1 MLSKLS
7 SFISNDNNGQRITTL
22 HPQKSC
28 HMLSKLSSLLSYDNS
43 RQQITTFHPQKSGHM
58 LSKLSS
64 FISYDNS
71 RQQIT
76 TCYPQK
82 SCHMLFKLSS
92 YIYKSTTPKTTS
104 PKRQKTSLK
113 TFIERIFKK
122 KHTLI
127 WCVQKKA

>member
-1 MLSKLS
+1 
-7 SFISNDNNGQRITTL
+7 
-22 HPQKSC
+22 
-28 HMLSKLSSLLSYDNS
+28 MLSKLSSLLSYDNS

-64 FISYDNS
+64 LLSYDNS
-71 RQQIT
+71 RQRITTFHPPKSCLMLSKFSSFFSYNNNRQQIT
-76 TCYPQK
+76 TFHPPK

-92 YIYKSTTPKTTS
+92 FIYKSTTPKTTS

-113 TFIERIFKK
+113 TFIERRIKK

>member
-1 MLSKLS
+1 
-7 SFISNDNNGQRITTL
+7 
-22 HPQKSC
+22 
-28 HMLSKLSSLLSYDNS
+28 
-43 RQQITTFHPQKSGHM
+43 M

-76 TCYPQK
+76 TFHPQK
-82 SCHMLFKLSS
+82 SGLMLFKLSS

-113 TFIERIFKK
+113 TVIERRIKK